1 MGHAASV
8 GARIRAMRILLL
20 IAAIVGVFMIVRTLL
35 RSRGGKPPETP
46 GRIKEQG
53 AVVRC
58 AHCGV
63 HVPQFE
69 AYRSG
74 KRMYCSRDHAL
85 ADDSSRSDD

>member
-1 MGHAASV
+1 
-8 GARIRAMRILLL
+8 MRILLL

-35 RSRGGKPPETP
+35 RSQGNKSAEKPE
-46 GRIKEQG
+46 RIKEQG

>member
-1 MGHAASV
+1 
-8 GARIRAMRILLL
+8 MRLLLL

-35 RSRGGKPPETP
+35 RSTRRNQPEQP
-46 GRIKEQG
+46 GRLKQQG
-53 AVVRC
+53 VMVRC

-74 KRMYCSRDHAL
+74 TRMYCSRDHAL
-85 ADDSSRSDD
+85 ADDRDRNED